1 VGARGESS
9 EGKGKRGRSRR
20 KGGCTGPVEVIDL
33 NNLVKYKHLS
43 FAWFARMAVA
53 WVAGQDPFERLT
65 DPIDSVIDKAINEA
79 EALGLG
85 GDLLGGLRSSE
96 PDNLRVDRHFMRW
109 EAKEY
114 RRVFGGRGG
123 LVKDCFYAIKY
134 VIGLSMLGR
143 EVTKVY
149 GKEYLLMEPHEYL
162 RYLALTEYRGF
173 YSTIRDF
180 VREYERRRANKE
192 RNINEVAFMTALAG
206 LVINRLRR
214 YGVGSYKI
222 RRIIE
227 DSGDSLVLYLV
238 GRNGI
243 TQLNLTSLVDRILR
257 LEWVF
262 GLGLSRA
269 LAGLA
274 RGFAGPRRGGGDVI
288 DSMNTVGDAVFRY
301 SITGD
306 LGYIYN
312 MVRTVTASEDYVE
325 VRGLLFGGGDEG
337 GD

>member
-1 VGARGESS
+1 MSS
-9 EGKGKRGRSRR
+9 EGKGRR
-20 KGGCTGPVEVIDL
+20 KGGCTGSVEVIDL
-33 NNLVKYKHLS
+33 NNLVKYRHLS

-53 WVAGQDPFERLT
+53 WVAGQDPFKELT
-65 DPIDSVIDKAINEA
+65 DPIEEVLNKAINKA
-79 EALGLG
+79 RDLGLG
-85 GDLLGGLRSSE
+85 GDLLRDLQSSE
-96 PDNLRVDRHFMRW
+96 PDNLGVNEHFMRW
-109 EAKEY
+109 EVKEY

-149 GKEYLLMEPHEYL
+149 GKEYLLIEPYGYL
-162 RYLALTEYRGF
+162 MYLAPTEYREF
-173 YSTIRDF
+173 YNSIRNF

-192 RNINEVAFMTALAG
+192 RNISEVAFMTALAG

-214 YGVGSYKI
+214 YGVDSYKI

-227 DSGDSLVLYLV
+227 DSSDSLVLYLV

-243 TQLNLTSLVDRILR
+243 TPLNLTSLVDHILR

-274 RGFAGPRRGGGDVI
+274 RGFAGPRRGGDII
-288 DSMNTVGDAVFRY
+288 DPLNTVGDAVFRY

-312 MVRTVTASEDYVE
+312 MIRTITASEDYVE
-325 VRGLLFGGGDEG
+325 VRRLLFGGGDEG

>member
-1 VGARGESS
+1 MGV
-9 EGKGKRGRSRR
+9 RSRR
-20 KGGCTGPVEVIDL
+20 GRKGKCPGPVEVIDL
-33 NNLVKYKHLS
+33 NNLVEYKHLS

-53 WVAGQDPFERLT
+53 WVAGQDPFKKLT
-65 DPIDSVIDKAINEA
+65 DPIEEVLNKAINEV
-79 EALGLG
+79 EALKLDEERRVEILD
-85 GDLLGGLRSSE
+85 DLKDNK
-96 PDNLRVDRHFMRW
+96 PDNLSADKHFMRW

-114 RRVFGGRGG
+114 RRVFGGGGG

-162 RYLALTEYRGF
+162 RYLAHTGYREF

-180 VREYERRRANKE
+180 VRVYEKKRANKE

-206 LVINRLRR
+206 LVINKLRK
-214 YGVGSYKI
+214 YEVGSYRI

-238 GRNGI
+238 GKDGV
-243 TQLNLTSLVDRILR
+243 TPLNLTSLVDHILR
-257 LEWVF
+257 LEWAF

-274 RGFAGPRRGGGDVI
+274 RGFVSPRRGGGDI
-288 DSMNTVGDAVFRY
+288 IGLMNTVGDAVFRY

-312 MVRTVTASEDYVE
+312 MVRTVIASEDYVE

>member
-1 VGARGESS
+1 
-9 EGKGKRGRSRR
+9 
-20 KGGCTGPVEVIDL
+20 VEVIDL

-53 WVAGQDPFERLT
+53 WVAGQDPFEGLT
-65 DPIDSVIDKAINEA
+65 DPIEEVLNKAINEV
-79 EALGLG
+79 EALKLDKKRRVEILD
-85 GDLLGGLRSSE
+85 DLKDNK
-96 PDNLRVDRHFMRW
+96 PDNLSANEHFMRW
-109 EAKEY
+109 EVKEY
-114 RRVFGGRGG
+114 RRVFGGRSG

-149 GKEYLLMEPHEYL
+149 GKEYLLMEPHGYL
-162 RYLALTEYRGF
+162 RYLAPTKYREF

-180 VREYERRRANKE
+180 VRVYEKKRANKE
-192 RNINEVAFMTALAG
+192 RNISEVAFMTTLAG
-206 LVINRLRR
+206 LVINKLRK
-214 YGVGSYKI
+214 YEVVSYRI

-238 GRNGI
+238 SKDGI
-243 TQLNLTSLVDRILR
+243 TPLNLTGLVDHILR

-274 RGFAGPRRGGGDVI
+274 RGFVSPRRGGGNDVV

-312 MVRTVTASEDYVE
+312 MVRTVIASEEYVE
-325 VRGLLFGGGDEG
+325 LRRLLFGGGDEG

>member
-1 VGARGESS
+1 
-9 EGKGKRGRSRR
+9 
-20 KGGCTGPVEVIDL
+20 
-33 NNLVKYKHLS
+33 
-43 FAWFARMAVA
+43 
-53 WVAGQDPFERLT
+53 
-65 DPIDSVIDKAINEA
+65 
-79 EALGLG
+79 
-85 GDLLGGLRSSE
+85 
-96 PDNLRVDRHFMRW
+96 MRW
-109 EAKEY
+109 EVKEY

-149 GKEYLLMEPHEYL
+149 GKEYLLMEPHGYL
-162 RYLALTEYRGF
+162 RYLTPTEYREF

-180 VREYERRRANKE
+180 VRVYEKKRANKE
-192 RNINEVAFMTALAG
+192 RNINEVAFMTTLAG
-206 LVINRLRR
+206 LVINKLRK
-214 YGVGSYKI
+214 YEVGSYRI

-238 GRNGI
+238 GKDGI
-243 TQLNLTSLVDRILR
+243 TPLNLTSLVDHILR

-274 RGFAGPRRGGGDVI
+274 RGFVSPRRGGDII

-312 MVRTVTASEDYVE
+312 MIRTVTASEDYAE
-325 VRGLLFGGGDEG
+325 VRRLLFGGGDEG